1 MNQQYFDVIM
11 QGGPIPGS
19 SLTSDPDNPAP
30 YERPPEYT
38 NIHEASEW
46 IFSKLIDEETY
57 PEMIQVIAN
66 DMPIMDIAQV
76 ILFGGFLEGIP
87 NAFYDI
93 KESFVNDDKVT
104 CRWVCTGT
112 QSGNF
117 YGMPP
122 TNKDVNVNGITIFRI
137 ADGKIAELWNV
148 WDQFTLVEQL
158 KA

>member
-1 MNQQYFDVIM
+1 M
-11 QGGPIPGS
+11 S
-19 SLTSDPDNPAP
+19 SVLESAKKF
-30 YERPPEYT
+30 YEVY
-38 NIHEASEW
+38 ND
-46 IFSKLIDEETY
+46 KKLDLIDSIFTDDY
-57 PEMIQVIAN
+57 VGHVNAHDIVGAAN
-66 DMPIMDIAQV
+66 AKGFI
-76 ILFGGFLEGIP
+76 GGFLEGIP
-87 NAFYDI
+87 NAFYDV

-112 QSGNF
+112 QTGNF

-158 KA
+158 KD

>member
-1 MNQQYFDVIM
+1 MSIVLEAAKKF
-11 QGGPIPGS
+11 
-19 SLTSDPDNPAP
+19 
-30 YERPPEYT
+30 YEVY
-38 NIHEASEW
+38 ND
-46 IFSKLIDEETY
+46 KKLDLIDSIFTDDY
-57 PEMIQVIAN
+57 VGHVNAHDIVGAAN
-66 DMPIMDIAQV
+66 AKGFI
-76 ILFGGFLEGIP
+76 GGFLEGIP
-87 NAFYDI
+87 NAFYDV

-112 QSGNF
+112 QTGNF

>member
-1 MNQQYFDVIM
+1 M
-11 QGGPIPGS
+11 S
-19 SLTSDPDNPAP
+19 SILESAKKF
-30 YERPPEYT
+30 YEVY
-38 NIHEASEW
+38 ND
-46 IFSKLIDEETY
+46 KKLDLIDSIFTDDY
-57 PEMIQVIAN
+57 VGHVNAHDIVGAAN
-66 DMPIMDIAQV
+66 AKGFI
-76 ILFGGFLEGIP
+76 GGFLEGIP
-87 NAFYDI
+87 NAFYDV

-112 QSGNF
+112 QTGNF

-158 KA
+158 KN

>member
-1 MNQQYFDVIM
+1 M
-11 QGGPIPGS
+11 S
-19 SLTSDPDNPAP
+19 SVLEAAKKF
-30 YERPPEYT
+30 YEVY
-38 NIHEASEW
+38 ND
-46 IFSKLIDEETY
+46 KKLDLIDSIFTDDY
-57 PEMIQVIAN
+57 VGHVNAHDIVGAAN
-66 DMPIMDIAQV
+66 AKGFI
-76 ILFGGFLEGIP
+76 GGFLEGIP
-87 NAFYDI
+87 NAFYDV

>member
-1 MNQQYFDVIM
+1 M
-11 QGGPIPGS
+11 S
-19 SLTSDPDNPAP
+19 SVLESAKKF
-30 YERPPEYT
+30 YEVY
-38 NIHEASEW
+38 ND
-46 IFSKLIDEETY
+46 KKLDLIDSIFTDDY
-57 PEMIQVIAN
+57 VGHVNAHDIVGAAN
-66 DMPIMDIAQV
+66 AKGFI
-76 ILFGGFLEGIP
+76 GGFLEGIP
-87 NAFYDI
+87 NAFYDV

-112 QSGNF
+112 QTGNF

-158 KA
+158 KN